1 MRRHTSAKGFL
12 RVADEKSRTHSHLV
26 RWLKL
31 GAAVENAV
39 GPFRSLGHYWDG
51 GPSIEKLD
59 WLATELLSD
68 LLMSEG
74 FSENMELNGLGR
86 HLETL
91 ISEVVALKI
100 ELQDHQETGPAT

>member
-1 MRRHTSAKGFL
+1 
-12 RVADEKSRTHSHLV
+12 
-26 RWLKL
+26 
-31 GAAVENAV
+31 
-39 GPFRSLGHYWDG
+39 
-51 GPSIEKLD
+51 
-59 WLATELLSD
+59 
-68 LLMSEG
+68 MSEG